1 MLEKSLIHKM
11 CLINQRWEKNGLLIK
26 FDCVLSPTE
35 KMSINFHKA
44 EFLWTFSRS
53 KVGNYKLPIKV
64 FLVASN
70 RTYCDYFQ
78 QQRNLLER

>member
-11 CLINQRWEKNGLLIK
+11 YLINQRREKNGLLIK
-26 FDCVLSPTE
+26 FDCVLSPKE
-35 KMSINFHKA
+35 KMSIHFHKA

-70 RTYCDYFQ
+70 RTYYDYFQ